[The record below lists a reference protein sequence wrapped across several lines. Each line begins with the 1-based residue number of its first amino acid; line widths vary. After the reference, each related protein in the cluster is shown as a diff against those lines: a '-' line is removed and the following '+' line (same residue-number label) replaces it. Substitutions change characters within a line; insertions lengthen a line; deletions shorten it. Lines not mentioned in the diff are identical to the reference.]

1 MSIATLKKKT
11 QAKYF
16 DHSVGSQGFSLQ
28 GTHRNQ
34 GYVGQTMLSRSLPR
48 TPMNGIVPCGSGGCC
63 GKYFITPIVQSAV
76 ISQEDSTVVKSS
88 VVGTYGM
95 MSTKY
100 RWSRRPQP
108 YTTVKPDNNQIRSQ
122 YDYIKDKIKN
132 NNKKINSCNN
142 ADGTKPVAPTPK
154 CCPYVSPPK
163 IGAAATITKPI
174 KFPIPYDE
182 YLLKLDDKCIE
193 NDIRTI
199 PNLTVGTPLPG
210 NTRSY

>member
-1 MSIATLKKKT
+1 MYIATLKKKT

-16 DHSVGSQGFSLQ
+16 DHSVGTQGFSLN
-28 GTHRNQ
+28 GTYRNQ

-48 TPMNGIVPCGSGGCC
+48 TPMNGNIPCGSGGCC
-63 GKYFITPIVQSAV
+63 GKYNITPIVQSAV

-100 RWSRRPQP
+100 RWLRRPQP
-108 YTTVKPDNNQIRSQ
+108 FITVKPDNNQIRSH

-142 ADGTKPVAPTPK
+142 ADGTKPVAPAPI
-154 CCPYVSPPK
+154 CCPFVSSPK
-163 IGAAATITKPI
+163 ISAPATITKPV
-174 KFPIPYDE
+174 KFPLPYDE

-193 NDIRTI
+193 NDVRFI
-199 PNLTVGTPLPG
+199 PKVTDGTPLPG
-210 NTRSY
+210 NPRSY

>member
-34 GYVGQTMLSRSLPR
+34 GYVGQTTLSRSLPK
-48 TPMNGIVPCGSGGCC
+48 TPMSGSTPCGSGGSG
-63 GKYFITPIVQSAV
+63 GKYNITPIVQSAV
-76 ISQEDSTVVKSS
+76 NSQENSNVVKSS

-95 MSTKY
+95 MAAKY
-100 RWSRRPQP
+100 RWARRPQP
-108 YTTVKPDNNQIRSQ
+108 FTTVKPDANQIRSQ

-142 ADGTKPVAPTPK
+142 ANGTKPIAPAPK
-154 CCPYVSPPK
+154 CCPYVSRPK
-163 IGAAATITKPI
+163 ISSKATITKPS
-174 KFPIPYDE
+174 KFPMTYDN

-193 NDIRTI
+193 NDIKSI
-199 PNLTVGTPLPG
+199 PTVTKGTPLPG
-210 NTRSY
+210 NPASY